1 MRLVGEPID
10 ERFAK
15 PRIGDHLRPL
25 GERQVGGDDDRGFLC
40 PVGDHLEHQFARG
53 LGQRHITE
61 FVDTDQVEP
70 GDVQDLTSLIDTF
83 IPEGG
88 VCCGP
93 SDMSVQIDNA
103 GTSTVTVA
111 DDFYG
116 LFVGSVN
123 SSDTGSVGTLN
134 WVSAVYGS
142 PLSIDLT
149 NADNVITDALFNVG
163 PSLANTSAPTTRRRN
178 PPVSRCCAPLC
189 SVWVSLARSG
199 AHRRRGDWRRGSAER
214 GHLAR
219 QRLCRCAASLR
230 SRGILGP
237 AASRWNSNPCSQLR
251 AACARSSAEGVA

>member
-1 MRLVGEPID
+1 MCL
-10 ERFAK
+10 
-15 PRIGDHLRPL
+15 
-25 GERQVGGDDDRGFLC
+25 QV
-40 PVGDHLEHQFARG
+40 
-53 LGQRHITE
+53 T
-61 FVDTDQVEP
+61 

-88 VCCGP
+88 VCCGT

-123 SSDTGSVGTLN
+123 SSDTGTAGILN

-163 PSLANTSAPTTRRRN
+163 SSLANTSAPTTSAPEPTSIALLCAALFGVGFRSLEAA
-178 PPVSRCCAPLC
+178 PVVAGAIGGGAALNADIWLGNAYADVLHRCEAEASSVRLHRAGIPTHAHSHVQHAP
-189 SVWVSLARSG
+189 V
-199 AHRRRGDWRRGSAER
+199 
-214 GHLAR
+214 AR
-219 QRLCRCAASLR
+219 QKG
-230 SRGILGP
+230 SRD
-237 AASRWNSNPCSQLR
+237 
-251 AACARSSAEGVA
+251 

>member
-1 MRLVGEPID
+1 MCL
-10 ERFAK
+10 
-15 PRIGDHLRPL
+15 
-25 GERQVGGDDDRGFLC
+25 QV
-40 PVGDHLEHQFARG
+40 
-53 LGQRHITE
+53 T
-61 FVDTDQVEP
+61 

-88 VCCGP
+88 VCCGT

-123 SSDTGSVGTLN
+123 SSDTGTAGILN

-163 PSLANTSAPTTRRRN
+163 SSLTNTSAPTT
-178 PPVSRCCAPLC
+178 SAPEPTSIALLC
-189 SVWVSLARSG
+189 TALFGVGFARSK
-199 AHRRRGDWRRGSAER
+199 RRPSSPRR
-214 GHLAR
+214 LAAGR
-219 QRLCRCAASLR
+219 R
-230 SRGILGP
+230 
-237 AASRWNSNPCSQLR
+237 
-251 AACARSSAEGVA
+251 